1 VAAGI
6 LSIGRL
12 ATDYRPH
19 HAGVNTQNTRAQ
31 TTLAVWRVLQQYY
44 IFPFHFG
51 NFKSISMIFWSTK
64 VQTGRFSRYQP
75 TNANRSPPH
84 VFVPFDPS

>member
-44 IFPFHFG
+44 LPFPLRQFQVNFHDFLVNQG
-51 NFKSISMIFWSTK
+51 PDRSFQPISTNEC
-64 VQTGRFSRYQP
+64 QPQP
-75 TNANRSPPH
+75 TT
-84 VFVPFDPS
+84 PFFTG